1 MPFGL
6 ARMWHCPRGMGREI
20 RMVPPYWQHPMGDR
34 GALQSMFDQY
44 FDDAFAE
51 WLVDFDRIRSGE
63 LSDCER
69 TRYAKP
75 GMIPLAQWIGDA
87 GVPPDRRYYRP
98 WRDGEGTWLQVWE
111 NVSEGSPV
119 TPAFATQ
126 EELVDYL
133 VDYGDDR
140 GGSRVSWDRET
151 AAKFVASGC
160 QRISDRDPESRR

>member
-1 MPFGL
+1 
-6 ARMWHCPRGMGREI
+6 
-20 RMVPPYWQHPMGDR
+20 MVPPHWQHPMGDR
-34 GALQSMFDQY
+34 GAPQSMFDQH

-51 WLVDFDRIRSGE
+51 WLADFDRIRSGE

-69 TRYAKP
+69 TCYAKP
-75 GMIPLAQWIGDA
+75 GMSPLAQWIGDA

-98 WRDGEGTWLQVWE
+98 WRDGEGTWFQVWE

-133 VDYGDDR
+133 VDYGDDSEGR
-140 GGSRVSWDRET
+140 RVAWDRET
-151 AAKFVASGC
+151 AAEFVASRYR
-160 QRISDRDPESRR
+160 QISDRNLRRISDRDPESRR